1 MDGTTTARAVAALG
15 AADAA
20 LDRARA
26 ALGGAR
32 DVEWVSDAADGYRHV
47 LADLER
53 DVAHT
58 GLRLA
63 QARDAV
69 LRHTRSADVAC
80 AVHRSAGQAGM
91 PAGGSGPSAAIGW
104 RPA

>member
-26 ALGGAR
+26 ALTGAR
-32 DVEWVSDAADGYRHV
+32 EFEWVSDAADGYRHL

-53 DVAHT
+53 DVAHL
-58 GLRLA
+58 GLQLA
-63 QARDAV
+63 QAQAGV

-80 AVHRSAGQAGM
+80 AVHRAAGAAGM
-91 PAGGSGPSAAIGW
+91 AGGGPGPSAAIGW